1 MTLTVEMFLMS
12 KYLRLMTAAEE
23 AETHK
28 QAKIVLKELKR
39 LNKKRKKREKKRREQ
54 AMSQT
59 G

>member
-1 MTLTVEMFLMS
+1 MS
-12 KYLRLMTAAEE
+12 KYIKLMTAAEE

-39 LNKKRKKREKKRREQ
+39 LNKKRKKKEKKKRD
-54 AMSQT
+54 SLT